1 MIPSRAR
8 VDANDD
14 DDRGGGAHETLPS
27 HRYGRRPRVRRRRRA
42 RRRFR
47 RRRPSASDE
56 NPLTRAIVASRARRR
71 RRRRRRRDAHRHDRD
86 RLTRAVNASSFHVF
100 PRRTGK
106 TDYQAR
112 QGLITQDKNKYNS
125 PKYRFVVRFT
135 NRDVICQ
142 VIYATLAGDVCI
154 AAAYSHELP
163 KYGMKAGLTNYAA
176 AYSTGLLC
184 ARRLLTKYDLAET
197 YEGKTEDLGEDY
209 HVEHEDEDKPR
220 PFKCFLDTGLVRTS
234 TGARVFAALKG
245 AVDGGLDI
253 PHNEKRFAGYDLQDK
268 SHDADTLERYI
279 KGGVVAEYAEEM
291 QEEEPEKYEQHFS
304 KYLAEDFDPTE
315 LEDVM
320 EEVHEAIREDP
331 TFVKKD
337 RVKPADAGRLFKL
350 PKLSYEEKKANLKAK
365 LEALRAAA

>member
-1 MIPSRAR
+1 MGKRAKKRRSQSVLKTNAYFSRYQVKFA
-8 VDANDD
+8 
-14 DDRGGGAHETLPS
+14 
-27 HRYGRRPRVRRRRRA
+27 RRRA
-42 RRRFR
+42 
-47 RRRPSASDE
+47 
-56 NPLTRAIVASRARRR
+56 
-71 RRRRRRRDAHRHDRD
+71 
-86 RLTRAVNASSFHVF
+86 
-100 PRRTGK
+100 GK
-106 TDYQAR
+106 TDYYAR
-112 QGLITQDKNKYNS
+112 QRLITQDKNKYNS
-125 PKYRFVVRFT
+125 PKYRFCVRFT
-135 NRDVICQ
+135 NRDIVCQ

-176 AYSTGLLC
+176 AYATGLLC

-209 HVEHEDEDKPR
+209 HVEQGDEENR

-234 TGARVFAALKG
+234 TGARVFGALKG

-268 SHDADTLERYI
+268 SHDPDTLERYI

-291 QEEEPEKYEQHFS
+291 QEEEPEKFEAHFA

-315 LEDVM
+315 LEDAM
-320 EEVHEAIREDP
+320 EDVIDAIRDDPVHE
-331 TFVKKD
+331 KKE
-337 RVKPADAGRLFKL
+337 RVKPADAGRKFKL
-350 PKLSYEEKKANLKAK
+350 PKLTYEEKKANLKAK